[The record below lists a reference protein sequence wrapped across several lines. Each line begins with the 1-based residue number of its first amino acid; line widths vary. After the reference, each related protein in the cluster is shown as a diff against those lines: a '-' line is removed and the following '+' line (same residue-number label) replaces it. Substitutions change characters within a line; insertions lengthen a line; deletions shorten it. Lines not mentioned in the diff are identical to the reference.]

1 MADLQIRSGHGA
13 ASATSAATSHCAVRR
28 RSGRSRGF
36 LSSIVA
42 ALVLAASIATASA
55 DPLTIRVAWVVVPNN
70 LPPILFAKPG
80 IARHQGQSYAMDAI
94 HFSGTPQMI
103 SAFGANEIDIALLAY
118 SSFAVAIQNAGM
130 TDLRVI
136 ADAFQDGAPGYY
148 TDEYMVLKDSPI
160 HTVEDLRGKIL
171 GSNVTGGAID
181 VGLRAMLQQHK
192 LDAKK
197 DVTIV
202 EVAFPNMRAALSERK
217 VELIGTGLPFAQD
230 PALRASARTLF
241 TQREA
246 IGRTEMIVWV
256 ARAGFLTANHAA
268 MVDFMEDVLRA
279 LHFYTDPAN
288 HQEAVD
294 IVARFNKQ
302 PAENYDAWLFKPGG
316 DYYRDANAVP
326 DLDALQ
332 SNIRTQVQFGFL
344 KAELDVRQY
353 ADLSLIQ
360 QAATRLKP

>member
-1 MADLQIRSGHGA
+1 MRIFLWI
-13 ASATSAATSHCAVRR
+13 AVTA
-28 RSGRSRGF
+28 
-36 LSSIVA
+36 I
-42 ALVLAASIATASA
+42 LAANVATASA
-55 DPLTIRVAWVVVPNN
+55 DPLNIRVAWVVVPNN
-70 LPPILFAKPG
+70 LPPIMFAKPG
-80 IARHQGQSYAMDAI
+80 IARHQGQSYAMEAI

-118 SSFAVAIQNAGM
+118 SSLAVAIENAGM

-160 HTVEDLRGKIL
+160 HTVEDLRGKTL

-192 LDAKK
+192 LDARK

-202 EVAFPNMRAALSERK
+202 EVAFPNMRAALTERK

-230 PALRASARTLF
+230 PALRAATRTIF

-256 ARAGFLTANHAA
+256 ARAGFLATNRAA

-279 LHFYTDPAN
+279 LHFYTDLAN
-288 HQEAVD
+288 HREAVD

-302 PAENYDAWLFKPGG
+302 TVEYYNDWLFKPGG

-326 DLDALQ
+326 DLDSLQ
-332 SNIRTQVQFGFL
+332 SNIRTQVKFGFL
-344 KAELDVRQY
+344 KADLDIRQY
-353 ADLSLIQ
+353 ADLSFIKE
-360 QAATRLKP
+360 AATRLAP

>member
-1 MADLQIRSGHGA
+1 MREFLWGL
-13 ASATSAATSHCAVRR
+13 ATAV
-28 RSGRSRGF
+28 
-36 LSSIVA
+36 L
-42 ALVLAASIATASA
+42 LAASVATTASA
-55 DPLTIRVAWVVVPNN
+55 DPLKIRVSWVVVPNN

-80 IARHQGQSYAMDAI
+80 IARHEGQSYTMDAT
-94 HFSGTPQMI
+94 HFGGTPQMI

-118 SSFAVAIQNAGM
+118 SSLAVAIENAGM

-160 HTVEDLRGKIL
+160 HTVEDLKGKVI
-171 GSNVTGGAID
+171 GSNATGGAID

-192 LDAKK
+192 LDAQK

-202 EVAFPNMRAALSERK
+202 EVAFPNMRASLTEGK
-217 VELIGTGLPFAQD
+217 VALIGTGLPFAQD
-230 PALRASARTLF
+230 PALRVAARTIF

-246 IGRTEMIVWV
+246 IGRSEMIVWV
-256 ARAGFLTANHAA
+256 ARAGFIAANRAA

-279 LHFYTDPAN
+279 LHFFTDPAN
-288 HQEAVD
+288 HREAVD
-294 IVARFNKQ
+294 IVANFNKQ
-302 PAENYDAWLFKPGG
+302 PAAYYDDWLFKPGA

-332 SNIRTQVQFGFL
+332 SNIATQVKFGFL
-344 KAELDVRQY
+344 KTDLDIKQY
-353 ADLSLIQ
+353 ADLSLIKD
-360 QAATRLKP
+360 AATRLKP

>member
-1 MADLQIRSGHGA
+1 MRFLRIAMAAFL
-13 ASATSAATSHCAVRR
+13 AATATP
-28 RSGRSRGF
+28 
-36 LSSIVA
+36 A
-42 ALVLAASIATASA
+42 AA
-55 DPLTIRVAWVVVPNN
+55 DPLKIRVAWVVVPNN
-70 LPPILFAKPG
+70 LPPILFSKPG
-80 IARHQGQSYAMDAI
+80 IARHEGQSYAMDAI

-118 SSFAVAIQNAGM
+118 SSLAVAIENAGM

-160 HTVEDLRGKIL
+160 RSIEDLKGRII

-181 VGLRAMLQQHK
+181 VGLRAMLLQHH

-202 EVAFPNMRAALSERK
+202 EVAFPNMRAALTEHK

-230 PALRASARTLF
+230 PELRAATRTIF

-246 IGRTEMIVWV
+246 IGRSEMIVWV
-256 ARAGFLTANHAA
+256 ARAGFIAANRPA

-288 HQEAVD
+288 HKEAVD
-294 IVARFNKQ
+294 IVANFNKQ
-302 PAENYDAWLFKPGG
+302 PAADYDAWLFKPGA
-316 DYYRDANAVP
+316 DYYRDPNAVP

-332 SNIRTQVQFGFL
+332 SNITTQVKFGFL
-344 KAELDVRQY
+344 KTDLDIRQY
-353 ADLSLIQ
+353 ADLSLIKD
-360 QAATRLKP
+360 AAQRLAR

>member
-1 MADLQIRSGHGA
+1 MR
-13 ASATSAATSHCAVRR
+13 
-28 RSGRSRGF
+28 F
-36 LSSIVA
+36 LSYIA
-42 ALVLAASIATASA
+42 AAAILAASLATASA
-55 DPLTIRVAWVVVPNN
+55 DPLNIRVAWVVVPNN

-80 IARHQGQSYAMDAI
+80 IAHHQAQSYTMDAI
-94 HFSGTPQMI
+94 RFSGTPQMI

-118 SSFAVAIQNAGM
+118 SSLAVAIENAGM
-130 TDLRVI
+130 SDLRVI

-160 HTVEDLRGKIL
+160 QTVADLRGKIL

-181 VGLRAMLQQHK
+181 VGLRAMLHQHG
-192 LDAKK
+192 LDARK

-202 EVAFPNMRAALSERK
+202 EVAFPNMRAALGERK
-217 VELIGTGLPFAQD
+217 VDLIGTGLPFAQD
-230 PALRASARTLF
+230 QALRAATRTIF

-256 ARAGFLTANHAA
+256 ARAGFIAAHRPA

-279 LHFYTDPAN
+279 LHFFTDPAN
-288 HQEAVD
+288 HGEAVD

-302 PAENYDAWLFKPGG
+302 PPEYYDAWLFKPGG

-332 SNIRTQVQFGFL
+332 ANIRTQVEFGFL
-344 KAELDVRQY
+344 KADLEIREY
-353 ADLSLIQ
+353 ADLSLIKE
-360 QAATRLKP
+360 AAARLAH

>member
-1 MADLQIRSGHGA
+1 MRFRCWIA
-13 ASATSAATSHCAVRR
+13 
-28 RSGRSRGF
+28 
-36 LSSIVA
+36 VA
-42 ALVLAASIATASA
+42 AILAASVATASA
-55 DPLTIRVAWVVVPNN
+55 DPLKIRVAWVVVPNN

-80 IARHQGQSYAMDAI
+80 IARHEGKSYAMDAI
-94 HFSGTPQMI
+94 HFGGTPQMI
-103 SAFGANEIDIALLAY
+103 SAFGANDIDIALLAY
-118 SSFAVAIQNAGM
+118 SSLAVAIENAGM

-160 HTVEDLRGKIL
+160 HTVEDLKGKVL
-171 GSNVTGGAID
+171 GSNATGGAID

-192 LDAKK
+192 LDAQK

-202 EVAFPNMRAALSERK
+202 EVAFPNMRAALTAGK

-230 PALRASARTLF
+230 PALRAAARTIF

-246 IGRTEMIVWV
+246 IGRSEMIVWV
-256 ARAGFLTANHAA
+256 ARAGFIAANRPA

-279 LHFYTDPAN
+279 LHFFTNPAN
-288 HQEAVD
+288 HREAVD
-294 IVARFNKQ
+294 IVAGFNKQ
-302 PAENYDAWLFKPGG
+302 PAADYDAWLFKPGG

-332 SNIRTQVQFGFL
+332 SNVATQVKFGFL
-344 KAELDVRQY
+344 KTDLDIRQY
-353 ADLSLIQ
+353 ADLSLIKE
-360 QAATRLKP
+360 AATRLAP

>member
-1 MADLQIRSGHGA
+1 MRL
-13 ASATSAATSHCAVRR
+13 
-28 RSGRSRGF
+28 
-36 LSSIVA
+36 LSWIA
-42 ALVLAASIATASA
+42 LAAFLAAGLTTARA
-55 DPLTIRVAWVVVPNN
+55 EPAKIRVAWVVVPNN
-70 LPPILFAKPG
+70 LPPILFAAPG

-118 SSFAVAIQNAGM
+118 SSLAVAIENAGM
-130 TDLRVI
+130 SDLRVI

-160 HTVEDLRGKIL
+160 RTVEDLKGRIL

-181 VGLRAMLQQHK
+181 VGLRAMLAEHK

-202 EVAFPNMRAALSERK
+202 EVAFPNMRAALSEHK

-230 PALRASARTLF
+230 PALRAMARPIF

-246 IGRTEMIVWV
+246 IGRSEMIVWV
-256 ARAGFLTANHAA
+256 ARAGYLAANRPA

-279 LHFYTDPAN
+279 LHFFTDPA
-288 HQEAVD
+288 HHREAVA
-294 IVARFNKQ
+294 IVAGFNKQ
-302 PAENYDAWLFKPGG
+302 PAENYESWLFKPGA
-316 DYYRDANAVP
+316 DYYRDPNAVP

-332 SNIRTQVQFGFL
+332 SNIRTQVKFGFL
-344 KAELDVRQY
+344 KSDLDIRQY
-353 ADLSLIQ
+353 ADLSLIAE
-360 QAATRLKP
+360 AAKRLGP

>member
-1 MADLQIRSGHGA
+1 MAILI
-13 ASATSAATSHCAVRR
+13 ASV
-28 RSGRSRGF
+28 
-36 LSSIVA
+36 
-42 ALVLAASIATASA
+42 ATASA
-55 DPLTIRVAWVVVPNN
+55 DPLKIRVAWVVVPNN

-118 SSFAVAIQNAGM
+118 SSLAVAIENAGM

-160 HTVEDLRGKIL
+160 RTVEDLKGRIL

-192 LDAKK
+192 LDARK

-202 EVAFPNMRAALSERK
+202 EVAFPNMRAALTEHK

-230 PALRASARTLF
+230 PALRAAARTIF
-241 TQREA
+241 TQRDA
-246 IGRTEMIVWV
+246 IGRSEMIVWV
-256 ARAGFLTANHAA
+256 ARAGFLAANRRRDGRFHGGCAA
-268 MVDFMEDVLRA
+268 RA
-279 LHFYTDPAN
+279 ALLHRSRA
-288 HQEAVD
+288 
-294 IVARFNKQ
+294 IIARRSISSPNFNKQ
-302 PAENYDAWLFKPGG
+302 PADYYDAWLFKPGA
-316 DYYRDANAVP
+316 DYYRDPNAVP

-332 SNIRTQVQFGFL
+332 SNVATQVEFGFL
-344 KAELDVRQY
+344 KSDLDIRQY
-353 ADLSLIQ
+353 ADLSLIKD
-360 QAATRLKP
+360 AAKRLAP

>member
-1 MADLQIRSGHGA
+1 MR
-13 ASATSAATSHCAVRR
+13 
-28 RSGRSRGF
+28 F
-36 LSSIVA
+36 LSWIA
-42 ALVLAASIATASA
+42 AGTVLIASLAAASA
-55 DPLTIRVAWVVVPNN
+55 DPLSIRVAWVVVPNN

-94 HFSGTPQMI
+94 RFSGTPQMI
-103 SAFGANEIDIALLAY
+103 SALGANDIDIALLAY
-118 SSFAVAIQNAGM
+118 SSLATAIENAGM
-130 TDLRVI
+130 IDLRVI

-160 HTVEDLRGKIL
+160 QTVEDLKGKIL

-181 VGLRAMLQQHK
+181 VGLRVMLHQHK
-192 LDAKK
+192 LDARK

-202 EVAFPNMRAALSERK
+202 EVAFPNMRATLGERK
-217 VELIGTGLPFAQD
+217 VDMIGTGLPFAQD
-230 PALRASARTLF
+230 PALRAATRTIF

-256 ARAGFLTANHAA
+256 ARAGFLAANRPA

-279 LHFYTDPAN
+279 LHFYTNPAN
-288 HQEAVD
+288 HRDAVD

-302 PAENYDAWLFKPGG
+302 PADYYDAWLFKPGG

-332 SNIRTQVQFGFL
+332 SNIGMQVAFGFL
-344 KAELDVRQY
+344 KADLDIRQY
-353 ADLSLIQ
+353 ADLSIIKD
-360 QAATRLKP
+360 AAARLTP

>member
-1 MADLQIRSGHGA
+1 MRRGGGGRRRRLWLWI
-13 ASATSAATSHCAVRR
+13 AATV
-28 RSGRSRGF
+28 
-36 LSSIVA
+36 I
-42 ALVLAASIATASA
+42 LAASVASASA
-55 DPLTIRVAWVVVPNN
+55 DPLKIRVAWVVVPNN

-80 IARHQGQSYAMDAI
+80 LARHQDQSYAMEAV

-103 SAFGANEIDIALLAY
+103 TAFGANEIEIALLAY
-118 SSFAVAIQNAGM
+118 SSLAVAIENAGM

-160 HTVEDLRGKIL
+160 RTVEDLRGKTL

-202 EVAFPNMRAALSERK
+202 EVAFPNMRAALAERK

-230 PALRASARTLF
+230 PALRAAARTVF

-246 IGRTEMIVWV
+246 IGRTQMIVWV
-256 ARAGFLTANHAA
+256 ARAGFLAANHAA

-288 HQEAVD
+288 HREAVD

-332 SNIRTQVQFGFL
+332 SNIRTQVAFGFL
-344 KAELDVRQY
+344 KADLDIRQY
-353 ADLSLIQ
+353 ADLSLVKE
-360 QAATRLKP
+360 AATRLSR

>member
-1 MADLQIRSGHGA
+1 MR
-13 ASATSAATSHCAVRR
+13 
-28 RSGRSRGF
+28 F
-36 LSSIVA
+36 LSWLA
-42 ALVLAASIATASA
+42 AMAILAASLTTASA

-80 IARHQGQSYAMDAI
+80 IARHQGQSYTMDAI

-118 SSFAVAIQNAGM
+118 SSLAVAIENAGM

-160 HTVEDLRGKIL
+160 RAVEDLRGKIL

-181 VGLRAMLQQHK
+181 VGLRAMLHQHS
-192 LDAKK
+192 LDARK

-217 VELIGTGLPFAQD
+217 VDLIGTGLPFAQD
-230 PALRASARTLF
+230 PGLRAAARTIF

-256 ARAGFLTANHAA
+256 ARAGFLAA
-268 MVDFMEDVLRA
+268 HRPAMIDFMEDVLRA
-279 LHFYTDPAN
+279 LHFFTDPAN
-288 HQEAVD
+288 HSEAVN

-302 PAENYDAWLFKPGG
+302 PAEYYDVWLFRPGG

-326 DLDALQ
+326 DLNSLQ
-332 SNIRTQVQFGFL
+332 SNIRMQVKFGFL
-344 KAELDVRQY
+344 KADLDVRQY
-353 ADLSLIQ
+353 ADLSLIKD
-360 QAATRLKP
+360 AAARLTP